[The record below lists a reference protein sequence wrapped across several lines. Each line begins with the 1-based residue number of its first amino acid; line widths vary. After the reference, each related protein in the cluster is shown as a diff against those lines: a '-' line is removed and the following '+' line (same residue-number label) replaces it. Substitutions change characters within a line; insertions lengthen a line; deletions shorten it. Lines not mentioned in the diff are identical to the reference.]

1 MKFNQNTKNV
11 CAKCNVHR
19 EKENP
24 RVFPDLSRI
33 PKVIMELMAGIE
45 PATSSLPRMRS
56 TD

>member
-24 RVFPDLSRI
+24 RVCPDLSRI

-45 PATSSLPRMRS
+45 PATSSLPR
-56 TD
+56 